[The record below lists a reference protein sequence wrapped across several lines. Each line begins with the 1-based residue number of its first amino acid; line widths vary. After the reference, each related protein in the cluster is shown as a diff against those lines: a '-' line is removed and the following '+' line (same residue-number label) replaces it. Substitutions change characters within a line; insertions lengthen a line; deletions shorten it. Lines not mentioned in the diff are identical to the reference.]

1 MKWYVYH
8 NVGFV
13 CCLKREFNDFQS
25 ALNYVYDEITKL
37 YKEMDKK
44 EDKSLKYPYIVEIWK
59 KDTVIVALPEHHYP
73 SQIYVIT
80 TKSLCF

>member
-37 YKEMDKK
+37 YEEVNKK
-44 EDKSLKYPYIVEIWK
+44 GR
-59 KDTVIVALPEHHYP
+59 
-73 SQIYVIT
+73 
-80 TKSLCF
+80 